1 MLFDMIFSNLSQIPP
16 SDIYSAFIRAFSDYQ
31 IPVEMTFQEMVLE
44 NTQRGVDYTASFGA
58 FSDNGELTGFILC
71 GVRENEGTL
80 SYYDSATAV
89 IPAYRGRGI
98 ARLLLDKVLADANSR
113 GAHTFVLEVIQDNLK
128 AQKLYES
135 HGFSTSRELR
145 CFQKQLE
152 DIHSVTTSSYEIYA
166 PDVNEF
172 LRIAESIPLL
182 YTPSWQNSFSSVA
195 SIFDQLTTRVLT
207 QKGNPVGYFVLSSST
222 GHILQ
227 MSAEAGSPEIFK
239 ELISQAKLC
248 TKANS
253 LQCINIEGGSPFITF
268 LEEDAWSLLV
278 DQYEMTRHFEHT

>member
-58 FSDNGELTGFILC
+58 FTDDGELTGFILC

-128 AQKLYES
+128 AHKLYES
-135 HGFSTSRELR
+135 HGFSISRELR

-152 DIHSVTTSSYEIYA
+152 DIHSVTTSNYEIYT
-166 PDVNEF
+166 PDANELF
-172 LRIAESIPLL
+172 RIAESIPLL

-207 QKGNPVGYFVLSSST
+207 QEGNPVGYFVLNSST

-227 MSAEAGSPEIFK
+227 MSAEAGSPEILK

-253 LQCINIEGGSPFITF
+253 LLCINIEGGSPFITF
-268 LEEDAWSLLV
+268 LKEDEWSLLV
-278 DQYEMTRHFEHT
+278 DQYEMTRHFEYT